1 MLAQALAAIGI
12 NSVPDSHAQ
21 RELWRS
27 RQRATIEQQAEARI
41 SKVQAELADLRARSE
56 QELARVDA
64 DADAHTLSLSAKLAS
79 ALNTELDQA
88 VKSWCLAPER
98 KAVMRVM
105 RVLRDWNARVC
116 EAFGVGE
123 LSAYFICQSMA
134 LALIEGDGSE
144 LRCDHLGEG
153 LMRCEW
159 HGGHAAS
166 LLLKASIANK
176 VANAEDALYALE
188 SFLLSNANANLGPV
202 TEQTKALFDAHR
214 SHVWPAARAA
224 AITATGES
232 HAAALRKAQE
242 PIDAAERAEF
252 LARRAKARSRQTHS
266 FFAEPAPEL
275 PEPFGE
281 PEPDP
286 AA

>member
-1 MLAQALAAIGI
+1 MLAQLVSTVASAIG
-12 NSVPDSHAQ
+12 SSPPDAHHAREAWRARQ
-21 RELWRS
+21 REN
-27 RQRATIEQQAEARI
+27 IERQAEARI
-41 SKVQAELADLRARSE
+41 SKVQAELSELRSRAE

-79 ALNTELDQA
+79 ALNTELDRVIKA
-88 VKSWCLAPER
+88 WCLAPER
-98 KAVMRVM
+98 KNVMAVM

-166 LLLKASIANK
+166 LLLKAAIANK

-214 SHVWPAARAA
+214 SHVWHAARAA
-224 AITATGES
+224 AIAATGES

-242 PIDAAERAEF
+242 PLDVAERQEF
-252 LARRAKARSRQTHS
+252 LARKAKARARQTHS

-275 PEPFGE
+275 PEPFSRF
-281 PEPDP
+281 
-286 AA
+286 